1 MDLIRNT
8 QKTKQEPWRASGSL
22 GQRGLPTSLE
32 AVMDGKLKMGGGL
45 LEHSED
51 YIPATAECV
60 TVTPERLGRQKQ
72 KSTNERKK
80 CDLILLAI

>member
-1 MDLIRNT
+1 
-8 QKTKQEPWRASGSL
+8 
-22 GQRGLPTSLE
+22 
-32 AVMDGKLKMGGGL
+32 MDGKLKMGGGL

-72 KSTNERKK
+72 KSTNEKKK

>member
-1 MDLIRNT
+1 
-8 QKTKQEPWRASGSL
+8 
-22 GQRGLPTSLE
+22 
-32 AVMDGKLKMGGGL
+32 MDGKLKMGGGL

-60 TVTPERLGRQKQ
+60 TVTPERLGRQKTE
-72 KSTNERKK
+72 KYEGRKK